1 MTKSVS
7 LTLCAFVFFVLY
19 LLLIPT
25 QKVSANTIKVD
36 KNCSLTK
43 AIGSAN
49 NDSSKARCE
58 TGYREDTI
66 VLQDNVELNDELPD
80 ITTKIILD
88 GNGHTIYTTS
98 RHPAFVIKW
107 GDLTIKNL
115 RVKFSGKNRS
125 GPTIEIK
132 NGSITIIDSQMT
144 RCTGKFKIE
153 KSSGIVQGDSDICG
167 YSADTVNSWFGAAPA
182 TPIAT
187 SVPSYPHTCATL
199 SGTNATISATLGLQ
213 SGVQCQQVDAAG
225 IGIQSVIDAGF
236 IDAVDVWGYVEQGV
250 EICFPQQGAIV
261 FLDAATA
268 PRSQVSVAYFAR
280 DGMTCAM
287 LDRPGTVVLVPGQAP
302 TLESPVEADT
312 PQSPESETS
321 VGVPESRSTQCQIT
335 LTGNLRHRAAPEM
348 GENIIGYV
356 PRGTTVTPLSSVL
369 YWVQVEYRGR
379 VGWIIDSPQYLVYAG
394 SCA

>member
-144 RCTGKFKIE
+144 RCTGKFKVE
-153 KSSGIVQGDSDICG
+153 KSLGIVQGDSDVCG
-167 YSADTVNSWFGAAPA
+167 YSADTVFSWFGAAPPGP
-182 TPIAT
+182 TPTPAL
-187 SVPSYPHTCATL
+187 SYPHTCATL
-199 SGTNATISATLGLQ
+199 SGASASISATLGLQ

-225 IGIQSVIDAGF
+225 IGNQSVIDAGF

-250 EICFPQQGAIV
+250 EICFPRQGAII
-261 FLDAATA
+261 FLDATTA
-268 PRSQVSVAYFAR
+268 PRSVAPIPTFSR
-280 DGMTCAM
+280 GDSTCAS
-287 LDRPGTVVLVPGQAP
+287 LNRPGTVVLVPGQ
-302 TLESPVEADT
+302 SPPSEEPAEIATPEA
-312 PQSPESETS
+312 Q
-321 VGVPESRSTQCQIT
+321 QCRIT
-335 LTGNLRHRAAPEM
+335 TTANLNLRAAPSM
-348 GENIIGYV
+348 SYNIIGYV
-356 PRGTTVTPLSSVL
+356 PRGTTLTPLSRTV
-369 YWVQVEYRGR
+369 YWNQVDYQGT
-379 VGWIIDSPQYLVYAG
+379 VGWISNNPRYVQITEACL
-394 SCA
+394 

>member
-1 MTKSVS
+1 MIRS
-7 LTLCAFVFFVLY
+7 TLFLNCVVVFLALF
-19 LLLIPT
+19 LLLVPA

-88 GNGHTIYTTS
+88 GNGHTIYMTA

-167 YSADTVNSWFGAAPA
+167 YSADTVNSWFGGAPA

-302 TLESPVEADT
+302 TLELPVEAAT

-335 LTGNLRHRAAPEM
+335 TTGNLNLRAAPTM
-348 GENIIGYV
+348 GDNIIGHV
-356 PRGTTVTPLSSVL
+356 LRGTTLTPLSRTV
-369 YWVQVEYRGR
+369 YWNQVDYQGT
-379 VGWIIDSPQYLVYAG
+379 VGWISNNPRYVQITEACL
-394 SCA
+394 